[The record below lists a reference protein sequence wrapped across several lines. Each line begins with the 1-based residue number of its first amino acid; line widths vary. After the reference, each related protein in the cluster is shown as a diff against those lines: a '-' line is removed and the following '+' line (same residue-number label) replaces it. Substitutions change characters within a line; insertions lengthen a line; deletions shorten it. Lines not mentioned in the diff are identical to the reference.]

1 MSNKEIF
8 LKSFAD
14 LLHSYDKFIKY
25 AAHNYCY
32 CSEKKKKDEY
42 NDNYYEYLNDCKKV
56 YKEIEK
62 DNLGKYNIQI
72 RDIKKILYDIHLE
85 KDLCI
90 VKNKQNKP
98 IAISFIKNNFKFHD
112 FFEAK
117 LDKNPYIH
125 YKDFIIMNI
134 YFSRRKMKSFK
145 ITHSYMNFTK
155 KINQKRSLKKLYKL
169 ISLML
174 DMYNYD
180 SLDTSSKNYNS
191 LEIRTKKFKKLY
203 DFYKGYAFNCLFSIE
218 KELIFNIFANHK
230 LFKIE
235 KEELFNDGKQRYV
248 IVYKDML
255 KLIYFSLYKDQ
266 LYCNPLLYN
275 AVKDE
280 DFRLYAIEFL
290 RDYMTMSLV

>member
-125 YKDFIIMNI
+125 YKDFIIMNL

-155 KINQKRSLKKLYKL
+155 KLIKK
-169 ISLML
+169 
-174 DMYNYD
+174 
-180 SLDTSSKNYNS
+180 
-191 LEIRTKKFKKLY
+191 E
-203 DFYKGYAFNCLFSIE
+203 
-218 KELIFNIFANHK
+218 
-230 LFKIE
+230 
-235 KEELFNDGKQRYV
+235 V
-248 IVYKDML
+248 
-255 KLIYFSLYKDQ
+255 
-266 LYCNPLLYN
+266 
-275 AVKDE
+275 
-280 DFRLYAIEFL
+280 
-290 RDYMTMSLV
+290 

>member
-1 MSNKEIF
+1 M
-8 LKSFAD
+8 
-14 LLHSYDKFIKY
+14 
-25 AAHNYCY
+25 
-32 CSEKKKKDEY
+32 
-42 NDNYYEYLNDCKKV
+42 
-56 YKEIEK
+56 
-62 DNLGKYNIQI
+62 NL
-72 RDIKKILYDIHLE
+72 
-85 KDLCI
+85 
-90 VKNKQNKP
+90 
-98 IAISFIKNNFKFHD
+98 
-112 FFEAK
+112 
-117 LDKNPYIH
+117 
-125 YKDFIIMNI
+125 